1 MTLLVGAALLGTV
14 STALSADYLSPAAL
28 DVCNGG
34 KTLVITQHTGRRID
48 LFDTA
53 TSKIIRSIKLPAE
66 PTGAVCSPSG
76 DLLYVTIG
84 IAPGSLLVIN
94 AASGK
99 IVESIPVG
107 HTPTS
112 PILSPDGRTIYVCNR
127 FDNCVSVVDLAAG
140 RRTKTI
146 PVKRDPVAAA
156 LTPDGKFLFVVNH
169 MPDGRADLDYVASK
183 LSVIDTAKGEVV
195 KTIKLVNGAEGM
207 RGVHVSPDGKYAY
220 ATHLMARFL
229 VPTTQIERGWI
240 NTNAIS
246 VIRVSDQKLLFTVL
260 LDDVDMG
267 FANPWAV
274 KVSPDG
280 RFLCVSSA
288 GNDELRLI
296 DLPAMMKKIDDAVAT
311 MGEGTD
317 AMHLNAHNDLSFIS
331 SCSQRISLKGKGPR
345 AVAIVGQA
353 IYAAE
358 YFSDSLTRVTLRP
371 DGKVDTIT
379 GIPLGPEQPITIERQ
394 GEIYFNDATLCF
406 QKWQSCASCHS
417 DDGRMDALNWDLLN
431 DGIGNPKNVKS
442 LVFSHRTPPVMALGV
457 RDKAETAVRAGIKYI
472 QFAVRPEEDAQA
484 IDAYLASLE
493 PLPSPRLVN
502 GKLSKAAKRGKK
514 RFKEAGCIRCHPAPY
529 YTDMNMYDVGTGK
542 RQDKGKRFDVPT
554 LREVWRTSPY
564 LHDGR
569 AVTLYDVIKT
579 HNPDNRRGTTSA
591 LTDQQIKDLA
601 EYVES
606 L

>member
-1 MTLLVGAALLGTV
+1 M
-14 STALSADYLSPAAL
+14 
-28 DVCNGG
+28 
-34 KTLVITQHTGRRID
+34 
-48 LFDTA
+48 
-53 TSKIIRSIKLPAE
+53 
-66 PTGAVCSPSG
+66 
-76 DLLYVTIG
+76 
-84 IAPGSLLVIN
+84 
-94 AASGK
+94 
-99 IVESIPVG
+99 G

-112 PILSPDGRTIYVCNR
+112 PILSHDGRTVYVCNR
-127 FDNCVSVVDLAAG
+127 FENAVSVVDLATA

-183 LSVIDTAKGEVV
+183 LSVIDTASGKIVNS
-195 KTIKLVNGAEGM
+195 IRLVNGAEGM
-207 RGVHVSPDGKYAY
+207 RGVHVSPDGKYVY

-246 VIRVSDQKLLFTVL
+246 VVRVSDRKLLFTVL

-288 GNDELRLI
+288 GNDELRVI
-296 DLPAMMKKIDDAVAT
+296 DLPAMTRKIDAAVAALSADA
-311 MGEGTD
+311 E
-317 AMHLNAHNDLSFIS
+317 AMHLNAHNDLSFIAS
-331 SCSQRISLKGKGPR
+331 VSRRVPLKGKGPR
-345 AVAIVGQA
+345 ALAIVGQTV
-353 IYAAE
+353 YAAE
-358 YFSDSLTRVTLRP
+358 YFSDSLTRVELGA
-371 DGKVDTIT
+371 DLEVASIS
-379 GIPLGPEQPITIERQ
+379 GIALGPEQPMTIERQ
-394 GEIYFNDATLCF
+394 GQIFFNDATLCF

-417 DDGRMDALNWDLLN
+417 DDGRTDALNWDLLN

-442 LVFSHRTPPVMALGV
+442 LVFSHQTPPVMALGV

-472 QFAVRPEEDAQA
+472 QFAVRPEQDAQA

-493 PLPSPRLVN
+493 PLPSPRLMN
-502 GKLSKAAKRGKK
+502 GKLSPAAARGEKL
-514 RFKEAGCIRCHPAPY
+514 FAETSCVTCHPPPY
-529 YTDMNMYDVGTGK
+529 YTDMKAYDVGTGK
-542 RQDKGKRFDVPT
+542 GQDAGKAFDTPT

-569 AVTLYDVIKT
+569 AVTVYDVIKI
-579 HNPDNRRGTTSA
+579 HNPDDKRGLTSI
-591 LTDQQIKDLA
+591 LTEPQVRDLA